1 MWAAEPRSKF
11 SPKDGARISQEQN
24 SVLISGKVATDLGR
38 SPNADIVFVID
49 ISGSTSQY
57 AGADFGDMGPLP
69 DNSGSFGL
77 GRPQISIGG
86 IGIGQ
91 PSFRNLRN
99 SILAAE
105 VAASRRLLLQ
115 LNSET
120 TRVGVVT
127 FGEGAQVLQPL
138 THDFEQVRRALD
150 DILRAYHGGTNMAE
164 GVRAAITE
172 LMGLGKR
179 KRKPTQLKSNSSN
192 RWFSHHAHRRRRRA
206 APEDTEFA
214 INAARLAGKAGIKV
228 HVFALGEEA
237 LSYPRAAVG
246 IAKASGGTY
255 TPVSRAAD
263 VLAVVENISLV
274 GGIHIQVVNQTTD
287 RRQHSFVWRRTAS
300 SSAVPVAEGRNQ
312 IDVFARASDGSIKRD
327 SVSIFYQPG
336 NQRSL
341 DLEVFLEREKN
352 LKLEVERLGRSPAEI
367 QKETEKS
374 RKTAWGDLNGSR
386 PLRRD
391 RQGNQRLVNRR
402 TLALPS
408 IRFGSDGDFRNT
420 LLTIDITF
428 TVSPKRTSRSP
439 SKSRFVRAYTQRCF
453 QSRF

>member
-1 MWAAEPRSKF
+1 MDQFLFRFRELWFFWLVFLFSSNGLWAAEPRVQIL

-150 DILRAYHGGTNMAE
+150 DILRAGPYGGTNMAE
-164 GVRAAITE
+164 GIRAAIPE
-172 LMGLGKR
+172 LMGLGKSEKKTDTISR
-179 KRKPTQLKSNSSN
+179 ISFD
-192 RWFSHHAHRRRRRA
+192 RWFPPCPSAEEKSGA
-206 APEDTEFA
+206 GGYEFA
-214 INAARLAGKAGIKV
+214 SMRAWPKAESRCVLHWRRGAILSARSRG
-228 HVFALGEEA
+228 HRQ
-237 LSYPRAAVG
+237 RAAVP
-246 IAKASGGTY
+246 

-263 VLAVVENISLV
+263 V
-274 GGIHIQVVNQTTD
+274 
-287 RRQHSFVWRRTAS
+287 
-300 SSAVPVAEGRNQ
+300 GR
-312 IDVFARASDGSIKRD
+312 G
-327 SVSIFYQPG
+327 
-336 NQRSL
+336 
-341 DLEVFLEREKN
+341 
-352 LKLEVERLGRSPAEI
+352 
-367 QKETEKS
+367 
-374 RKTAWGDLNGSR
+374 
-386 PLRRD
+386 
-391 RQGNQRLVNRR
+391 
-402 TLALPS
+402 
-408 IRFGSDGDFRNT
+408 
-420 LLTIDITF
+420 
-428 TVSPKRTSRSP
+428 
-439 SKSRFVRAYTQRCF
+439 
-453 QSRF
+453 

>member
-1 MWAAEPRSKF
+1 MEPFLFRFRDHSLLWFLFLLYDSSLWAAEPRVQIL
-11 SPKDGARISQEQN
+11 SPKDGSRITQEQS

-38 SPNADIVFVID
+38 SPNVDIVFVID

-77 GRPQISIGG
+77 GRPQMSIGG

-99 SILAAE
+99 SVLAAE

-120 TRVGVVT
+120 TRIGVVT

-138 THDFEQVRRALD
+138 THDFERVRRVLD
-150 DILRAYHGGTNMAE
+150 DILRAGPYGGTNMAE
-164 GVRAAITE
+164 GIRAAITE
-172 LMGLGKR
+172 LMGLGRSEK
-179 KRKPTQLKSNSSN
+179 KIDTIKVEFLLTDGFPTMPIGGG
-192 RWFSHHAHRRRRRA
+192 RRA
-206 APEDTEFA
+206 APEDTNFA

-246 IAKASGGTY
+246 IAKESGGTY
-255 TPVSRAAD
+255 TPVSRPAD

-274 GGIHIQVVNQTTD
+274 GVNYVQVVNQTTGQKATQLRLAAD
-287 RRQHSFVWRRTAS
+287 GFF
-300 SSAVPVAEGRNQ
+300 SSAVPVAEGQNQ
-312 IDVFARASDGSIKRD
+312 IDVFARASDGSTKRD

-367 QKETEKS
+367 QKETEK
-374 RKTAWGDLNGSR
+374 
-386 PLRRD
+386 D
-391 RQGNQRLVNRR
+391 REDSVGRSQRLP
-402 TLALPS
+402 PS
-408 IRFGSDGDFRNT
+408 TPTEGPPR
-420 LLTIDITF
+420 
-428 TVSPKRTSRSP
+428 
-439 SKSRFVRAYTQRCF
+439 
-453 QSRF
+453 

>member
-1 MWAAEPRSKF
+1 MHRFLYRFRELRVLWLVFIFYSSGLWAAEPRVQIL
-11 SPKDGARISQEQN
+11 SPKDGSRVTQEQN

-38 SPNADIVFVID
+38 SPNVDIVFVID

-86 IGIGQ
+86 MGGIGIGQ

-120 TRVGVVT
+120 TRIGVVT

-138 THDFEQVRRALD
+138 TNDFERVRRVLD
-150 DILRAYHGGTNMAE
+150 DILRAGPYGGTNMAE
-164 GVRAAITE
+164 GIRAAITE
-172 LMGLGKR
+172 LMGLGKSE
-179 KRKPTQLKSNSSN
+179 KKTDTIKVEFLLTDGFPTMPIGGG
-192 RWFSHHAHRRRRRA
+192 RRA
-206 APEDTEFA
+206 APEDTDFA

-255 TPVSRAAD
+255 TPVSRPAD

-274 GGIHIQVVNQTTD
+274 GVDYVQVVNQTTGQKATQLRLAAD
-287 RRQHSFVWRRTAS
+287 GFF

-312 IDVFARASDGSIKRD
+312 IDVFARASDGSTKRD
-327 SVSIFYQPG
+327 SVSIFYQSG

-367 QKETEKS
+367 QQETEKS
-374 RKTAWGDLNGSR
+374 REDGLGRS
-386 PLRRD
+386 
-391 RQGNQRLVNRR
+391 QQ
-402 TLALPS
+402 LP
-408 IRFGSDGDFRNT
+408 
-420 LLTIDITF
+420 
-428 TVSPKRTSRSP
+428 P
-439 SKSRFVRAYTQRCF
+439 STEGPPR
-453 QSRF
+453 

>member
-1 MWAAEPRSKF
+1 MDQFLFRFRELWFLWLVFLFSSNGLWAAEPRSKF
-11 SPKDGARISQEQN
+11 SPKDGSRISQEQN
-24 SVLISGKVATDLGR
+24 SVLISGKVVTDLGR
-38 SPNADIVFVID
+38 SPNVDIVFVID

-138 THDFEQVRRALD
+138 THDFERVRRALD
-150 DILRAYHGGTNMAE
+150 DILRAGPYGGTNMAE

-172 LMGLGKR
+172 LMGLGKSE
-179 KRKPTQLKSNSSN
+179 KKTDTIKVEFLLTDGFPTMPIGGGEE
-192 RWFSHHAHRRRRRA
+192 RRRRIRNSPSTRRAWPAKRESKCTFSHWAKRRYPIRAQPWASPKQAA
-206 APEDTEFA
+206 APT
-214 INAARLAGKAGIKV
+214 
-228 HVFALGEEA
+228 
-237 LSYPRAAVG
+237 PRYREPQMCWPWL
-246 IAKASGGTY
+246 K
-255 TPVSRAAD
+255 
-263 VLAVVENISLV
+263 IS
-274 GGIHIQVVNQTTD
+274 HSWEWTTFRWLTKPLD
-287 RRQHSFVWRRTAS
+287 RRQHSFAWLRTAS
-300 SSAVPVAEGRNQ
+300 SLLAVPVAEGRNQ
-312 IDVFARASDGSIKRD
+312 IDVFARASDGSTKRD

-374 RKTAWGDLNGSR
+374 REDSLGRSNGCR

-391 RQGNQRLVNRR
+391 RQGRIRDWLIDG
-402 TLALPS
+402 LPS
-408 IRFGSDGDFRNT
+408 ASLDPLRQRW
-420 LLTIDITF
+420 
-428 TVSPKRTSRSP
+428 RSQKP
-439 SKSRFVRAYTQRCF
+439 LPLF
-453 QSRF
+453 

>member
-1 MWAAEPRSKF
+1 MHRFLYRFRELRVLWLVFLFYSSGLWAAEPRVQIL
-11 SPKDGARISQEQN
+11 SPKDGSRVTQEQN

-38 SPNADIVFVID
+38 SPNVDIVFVID

-86 IGIGQ
+86 MGGIGIGQ

-120 TRVGVVT
+120 TRIGVVT

-138 THDFEQVRRALD
+138 THDFERVRRVLD
-150 DILRAYHGGTNMAE
+150 DILRAGPYGGTNMAE
-164 GVRAAITE
+164 GIRAAITE
-172 LMGLGKR
+172 LMGLGKSE
-179 KRKPTQLKSNSSN
+179 KKTDTIKVEFLLTDGFPTMPIGGG
-192 RWFSHHAHRRRRRA
+192 RRA
-206 APEDTEFA
+206 APEDTDFA

-255 TPVSRAAD
+255 TPVSRPAD

-274 GGIHIQVVNQTTD
+274 GVDYVQVVNQTTGQKATQLRLAAD
-287 RRQHSFVWRRTAS
+287 GFF

-312 IDVFARASDGSIKRD
+312 IDVFARASDGSTKRD
-327 SVSIFYQPG
+327 SVSIFYQSG

-374 RKTAWGDLNGSR
+374 REDGLGRS
-386 PLRRD
+386 
-391 RQGNQRLVNRR
+391 QQ
-402 TLALPS
+402 LP
-408 IRFGSDGDFRNT
+408 
-420 LLTIDITF
+420 
-428 TVSPKRTSRSP
+428 P
-439 SKSRFVRAYTQRCF
+439 STEGPPR
-453 QSRF
+453 

>member
-1 MWAAEPRSKF
+1 MHRFLYRFRELRVLWLVFLFYSSGVWAAEPRVQIL
-11 SPKDGARISQEQN
+11 SPKDGSRVTQEQN

-38 SPNADIVFVID
+38 SPNVDIVFVID

-86 IGIGQ
+86 MGGIGIGQ

-120 TRVGVVT
+120 TRIGVVT

-138 THDFEQVRRALD
+138 THDFERVRRVLD
-150 DILRAYHGGTNMAE
+150 DILRAGPYGGTNMAE
-164 GVRAAITE
+164 GIRAAITE
-172 LMGLGKR
+172 LMGLGKSE
-179 KRKPTQLKSNSSN
+179 KKTDTIKVEFLLTDGFPTMPIGGG
-192 RWFSHHAHRRRRRA
+192 RRA
-206 APEDTEFA
+206 APEDTDFA

-255 TPVSRAAD
+255 TPVSRPAD

-274 GGIHIQVVNQTTD
+274 GVDYVQVVNQTTGQKATQLRLAAD
-287 RRQHSFVWRRTAS
+287 GFF

-312 IDVFARASDGSIKRD
+312 IDVFARASDGSTKRD
-327 SVSIFYQPG
+327 SVSIFYQAG

-367 QKETEKS
+367 QQETEKS
-374 RKTAWGDLNGSR
+374 REDSLGRSQR
-386 PLRRD
+386 PP
-391 RQGNQRLVNRR
+391 
-402 TLALPS
+402 PS
-408 IRFGSDGDFRNT
+408 TEGPPR
-420 LLTIDITF
+420 
-428 TVSPKRTSRSP
+428 
-439 SKSRFVRAYTQRCF
+439 
-453 QSRF
+453 